1 MGLLPEYRPMNQT
14 EAFRPGAVG
23 ARGQVFWEL
32 CFPVSLS
39 CASQDPWIGVGA
51 GKESGEGV
59 LPEE

>member
-1 MGLLPEYRPMNQT
+1 MNQT

-39 CASQDPWIGVGA
+39 CVSQDPWIGVGA
-51 GKESGEGV
+51 GKESGEAV